1 MRQEPLETLKQSVLA
16 YIDDFIHRADNPGPF
31 LLKKEHTL
39 RVCRE
44 ICSLGKHLA
53 LPGDQMIAAE
63 AAALLHDIG
72 RFRQYEE
79 YSTFLDKISKD
90 HAALGLEE
98 IEKENMLA
106 NCSEETGDLIKKAVQ
121 YHNAADLPEEENGAA
136 LFLIRMLRDADKLDI
151 WRVVTS
157 HYLSPET
164 DNKQAINLGLED
176 DGKLSGQAVDALCR
190 EQFVRSHMIKRLNDL
205 KLMQISWIFDLNFS
219 WSITRAK
226 KENFIGIIV
235 STMPRSKEL
244 DTGLKHVYAYM
255 DTHEKNISKG

>member
-1 MRQEPLETLKQSVLA
+1 
-16 YIDDFIHRADNPGPF
+16 
-31 LLKKEHTL
+31 
-39 RVCRE
+39 
-44 ICSLGKHLA
+44 
-53 LPGDQMIAAE
+53 
-63 AAALLHDIG
+63 
-72 RFRQYEE
+72 
-79 YSTFLDKISKD
+79 
-90 HAALGLEE
+90 
-98 IEKENMLA
+98 
-106 NCSEETGDLIKKAVQ
+106 
-121 YHNAADLPEEENGAA
+121 
-136 LFLIRMLRDADKLDI
+136 MLRDADKLDI